1 MTKEVKV
8 KICVGTY
15 SYIMGGSDLIKI
27 KDELPESLRGK
38 VSFEGATEIKGCD
51 ENSGAKPPFAEV
63 NGKIIE
69 KANKQKIIT
78 AIEQE
83 LK

>member
-15 SYIMGGSDLIKI
+15 SYIMGGSELISL
-27 KDELPESLRGK
+27 KDELPEQLKDK
-38 VSFEGATEIKGCD
+38 VTFEGATELKGCN

-63 NGKIIE
+63 NGKVIH
-69 KANKQKIIT
+69 KATKQKIIS